1 MCMCMLHVR
10 VQVRV
15 RVRVCVRVR
24 VRVRVRVC
32 VRVRHLGVEARLELP
47 LAQAVECEVVGGHQP
62 RHDRVV
68 VSEQVGLYRW

>member
-1 MCMCMLHVR
+1 MQVQVHVH
-10 VQVRV
+10 VHVHVHVRV
-15 RVRVCVRVR
+15 RVRVHVHVH
-24 VRVRVRVC
+24 
-32 VRVRHLGVEARLELP
+32 VRHLGVEARLELP

>member
-1 MCMCMLHVR
+1 MLHVR
-10 VQVRV
+10 VQVRVRVCVHV

-24 VRVRVRVC
+24 VRVC
-32 VRVRHLGVEARLELP
+32 VHVRHLGVEARLELP

-68 VSEQVGLYRW
+68 VSEQVGL